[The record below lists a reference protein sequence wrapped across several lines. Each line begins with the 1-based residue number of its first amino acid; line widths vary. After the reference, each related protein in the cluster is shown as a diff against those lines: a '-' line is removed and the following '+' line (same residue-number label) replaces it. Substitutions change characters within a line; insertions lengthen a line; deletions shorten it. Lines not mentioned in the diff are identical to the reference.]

1 VQISPHTETA
11 KTRQTSHPEH
21 RSLENPMILTNRNHN
36 RNRTR
41 GVRSLATALVVLAL
55 ALPTLAAESLRG
67 TININTATAE
77 QLEMLPGI
85 GESRAKAVVDARKR
99 SGGFKRVDDLLAVT
113 GIGEASLDKLRPFLT
128 LEGKTT
134 AKRE

>member
-1 VQISPHTETA
+1 
-11 KTRQTSHPEH
+11 
-21 RSLENPMILTNRNHN
+21 
-36 RNRTR
+36 
-41 GVRSLATALVVLAL
+41 
-55 ALPTLAAESLRG
+55 
-67 TININTATAE
+67 
-77 QLEMLPGI
+77 MLPGI